1 MAEHTKNKEDI
12 LEEENIGLKNNIE
25 KSKAFKSSLIFY
37 INTSMFFI
45 SLITLVLLEYNP
57 LDILINMIFISL
69 TVYSSSII
77 LVSLL
82 IKYDEYH
89 FLECDKEIQLKN
101 FLHFNVILENQISF
115 LQSNKVKVELND
127 SKKELELENFKAADT
142 TDIQIS
148 SFKLKIEEDMNNTN
162 NP

>member
-1 MAEHTKNKEDI
+1 MVEHTKNKE
-12 LEEENIGLKNNIE
+12 NSLKNNIE

-45 SLITLVLLEYNP
+45 SLITLVLLEYTAI
-57 LDILINMIFISL
+57 DILLNMLFISL

-89 FLECDKEIQLKN
+89 FLECDKEIKLKN
-101 FLHFNVILENQISF
+101 YLHFNVMLENQISF
-115 LQSNKVKVELND
+115 LQSNKVKEELD
-127 SKKELELENFKAADT
+127 LSKKELDLENFEAQGT
-142 TDIQIS
+142 SDIQIS
-148 SFKLKIEEDMNNTN
+148 SFKLKIEEDMHTN
-162 NP
+162 NN